1 MNILNE
7 ILSSR
12 ARADIFQLLFDH
24 RRRELHVRAIERES
38 CVTFNSIRQELKKLS
53 RLDLISSRRDGNRLY
68 YKANTGHSLYPVL
81 VELVAKTV
89 GFVALLNQVLTH
101 PSIQMA
107 IIFGSQAR
115 HEEISGS
122 DLDLM
127 IIGDIGLRELSSLI
141 SGQEE
146 KIGREINPHI
156 FSQEEFKKRR
166 DAGDHLVLKIM
177 AGEKIFILGTEYEL
191 TGI

>member
-1 MNILNE
+1 MNILSE

-12 ARADIFQLLFDH
+12 VRADILQLLFDL
-24 RRRELHVRAIERES
+24 RLRELHVRAIERES

-53 RLDLISSRRDGNRLY
+53 RLDLITSRRDGNRLY
-68 YKANTGHSLYPVL
+68 YKANTGHSLHPVL

-89 GFVALLNQVLTH
+89 GFVALLSQALTH
-101 PSIQMA
+101 PAIEMA

-115 HEEISGS
+115 HEELAGS

-156 FSQEEFKKRR
+156 FSREEFKKRR
-166 DAGDHLVLKIM
+166 DAGDHLILKIM
-177 AGEKIFILGTEYEL
+177 AGEKIFITGTEHEL